1 MQEYKEGATMD
12 APTILKA
19 NDPRV
24 ADLVRAG
31 RIRLGLFLPLYTE
44 GPVTRELRGA
54 LGVGALAH
62 EIARAI
68 AARLRIEV
76 QVVGFPTPPTVVE
89 CLKAGAC
96 DVGFMGIEPSRVSEV
111 DFSPPVVRFD
121 YTYLVPAG
129 SFIRLIADADQPK
142 IRIAVV
148 GNHAST
154 LALSRI
160 LKQAELVYGDT
171 PDPTFELLRT
181 GHADVMASAR
191 RILLEYSTQLPGSRV
206 LEDHYGM
213 NLVGMAV
220 PKGQPWRLAYI
231 SEFIEEAK
239 TSWLVQQTIERLGGR
254 ELELAPPASSNDR
267 R

>member
-76 QVVGFPTPPTVVE
+76 QVVGF
-89 CLKAGAC
+89 
-96 DVGFMGIEPSRVSEV
+96 S
-111 DFSPPVVRFD
+111 
-121 YTYLVPAG
+121 
-129 SFIRLIADADQPK
+129 
-142 IRIAVV
+142 
-148 GNHAST
+148 H
-154 LALSRI
+154 
-160 LKQAELVYGDT
+160 
-171 PDPTFELLRT
+171 
-181 GHADVMASAR
+181 SAHGR
-191 RILLEYSTQLPGSRV
+191 
-206 LEDHYGM
+206 GM
-213 NLVGMAV
+213 
-220 PKGQPWRLAYI
+220 PKGWCVRRGIYGYRAI
-231 SEFIEEAK
+231 SG
-239 TSWLVQQTIERLGGR
+239 L
-254 ELELAPPASSNDR
+254 
-267 R
+267 